1 MALQKA
7 HIIVILKFP
16 YAYGHIVRARKQQMH
31 INCHACDGISVA
43 PKLGNVVICADVP
56 NIHALV
62 TAAHYHVTVA
72 SLLGT
77 TACRAQVSHV
87 LGICVELK
95 AEDLSAAVV
104 NLFFFFHAI
113 ESALGKL
120 SITSSFRYLGVVYDH
135 FELRVYGAGKHG
147 VGVGALFLRDFPN

>member
-31 INCHACDGISVA
+31 INRHACYRISVA
-43 PKLGNVVICADVP
+43 SKLSNVVICADVP

-62 TAAHYHVTVA
+62 ATAHNHVAVA

-77 TACRAQVSHV
+77 TACRAQISHI

-120 SITSSFRYLGVVYDH
+120 SITSPFRYLGIVYDH
-135 FELRVYGAGKHG
+135 F
-147 VGVGALFLRDFPN
+147 